1 METVG
6 SDPVRIATERDERN
20 KVADATGQWRDDR
33 TAVWTR
39 GANELHSGRA
49 IKKDGRSG
57 AERRMGEER
66 EIRDRMVESPAAKGA
81 EDDHL
86 VGARGNGGGDGQ
98 LRVRRVFVG
107 GDEIDRHATGAQRV
121 ELFGIDRVT
130 VAYPAV
136 DAQAQPSR
144 VPGAAVG
151 RHDDGDVV

>member
-1 METVG
+1 MSETR
-6 SDPVRIATERDERN
+6 SPTP
-20 KVADATGQWRDDR
+20 TGQWRDDR

-39 GANELHSGRA
+39 GADELHSGRA

-66 EIRDRMVESPAAKGA
+66 EVGDRVVESPAAKGA

-98 LRVRRVFVG
+98 LRVRLVLVG

-121 ELFGIDRVT
+121 ELVRDRSSRRRR
-130 VAYPAV
+130 PSGRSRR
-136 DAQAQPSR
+136 PSR
-144 VPGAAVG
+144 RRVAGAAVG
-151 RHDDGDVV
+151 RDDDGDVV